1 MRVSTE
7 VTRKKPSSR
16 RRRVKIVFVIVIP
29 GYGCVTRPSKQCCRG
44 DAGDR
49 HSVVMLYLSLLQVP
63 LADDKIAARRSFAS
77 GRRRRRCATREPG
90 QTTHTHFAHAS
101 LQLCVTKR
109 PTTNQTRA
117 RARAS
122 VRDLFPY
129 VRLVS
134 GPRGREV
141 TFGAEHKPTTL
152 IRRCPRTVRLPG
164 NVRVAVGSRTVVT
177 AGLWCKRRTG
187 LLVWRGDSA

>member
-117 RARAS
+117 R
-122 VRDLFPY
+122 PY
-129 VRLVS
+129 VIYFHTFVS
-134 GPRGREV
+134 CLGHVGGRS
-141 TFGAEHKPTTL
+141 P
-152 IRRCPRTVRLPG
+152 
-164 NVRVAVGSRTVVT
+164 
-177 AGLWCKRRTG
+177 
-187 LLVWRGDSA
+187 SAPNINRQR